1 MSDIENEESVVLRL
15 HNLQEKVKKL
25 EFVVGYLENTVLVLE
40 KRIYQLEMNKHE

>member
-25 EFVVGYLENTVLVLE
+25 EVRVGNLE
-40 KRIYQLEMNKHE
+40 KRIYELEENKHE